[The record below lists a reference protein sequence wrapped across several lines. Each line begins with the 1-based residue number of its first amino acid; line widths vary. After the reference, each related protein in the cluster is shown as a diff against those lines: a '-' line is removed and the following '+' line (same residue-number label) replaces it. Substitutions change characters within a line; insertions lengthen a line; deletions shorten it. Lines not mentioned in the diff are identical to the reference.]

1 MEEPGHTNVL
11 GQCRSTSVALKILWI
26 TWDWQKD
33 SSYTSMYW
41 LAFSGRNLANV
52 STRRVLP
59 QQPVTHILAP
69 LAFDMLLLF
78 LHRVMPPPVLNIS
91 T

>member
-1 MEEPGHTNVL
+1 
-11 GQCRSTSVALKILWI
+11 
-26 TWDWQKD
+26 
-33 SSYTSMYW
+33 MYW